1 MLKNVIDD
9 PVGGDTQPELSEA
22 DKLQLV
28 RSRFEHINELDLQ
41 DGQSFFEE
49 LDCGL
54 YDQLTLCTKHS

>member
-9 PVGGDTQPELSEA
+9 PVGVDTQPELSEA

-28 RSRFEHINELDLQ
+28 RSRFEQINELDLQ

-49 LDCGL
+49 LDSGI
-54 YDQLTLCTKHS
+54 YD

>member
-9 PVGGDTQPELSEA
+9 PVSLDIQPDLSEA

-28 RSRFEHINELDLQ
+28 RSRFEHINELDLH

-49 LDCGL
+49 LDRGL
-54 YDQLTLCTKHS
+54 YD

>member
-28 RSRFEHINELDLQ
+28 RSRFEDINELDLQ
-41 DGQSFFEE
+41 DGQSFFAE
-49 LDCGL
+49 LDGGI
-54 YDQLTLCTKHS
+54 